1 MIRTL
6 VMNEFTTF
14 YVFFTLLQKV
24 LITFLVQVND
34 LINSTRNLLFIF
46 RCCKIDDRFLNVG
59 DCQRSDPCNP
69 NLCFQ
74 KNMECVPTRKVCL
87 SPWNTCQQYKCEA
100 RELGRKFSLDKHCQ
114 DTIKVISLEFLL
126 KISLGHRSCR

>member
-6 VMNEFTTF
+6 VMNEFT
-14 YVFFTLLQKV
+14 VFQVFLHYLKN
-24 LITFLVQVND
+24 IMISFLVQVND
-34 LINSTRNLLFIF
+34 LLNSTRNLLFIC

-59 DCQRSDPCNP
+59 DCQRIDPCNP

-87 SPWNTCQQYKCEA
+87 SPWSTCQQYKCKA
-100 RELGRKFSLDKHCQ
+100 RKQERKFSLDSQCQ
-114 DTIKVISLEFLL
+114 HTVKVMTLETY
-126 KISLGHRSCR
+126 